1 MYETEFIWHF
11 MLPTSLNA
19 NENCA
24 RVNKASEISENA
36 RFNDTFI
43 ATCCFKWNA
52 HSWLKVYSGSKGHS
66 KNNMVFIQK
75 SDVIVLTIFFIS
87 LTSFSLVYIFL

>member
-24 RVNKASEISENA
+24 RVNKTSEISENA

-43 ATCCFKWNA
+43 ATCCFEWNA
-52 HSWLKVYSGSKGHS
+52 HSWLKVYSCSKGHS
-66 KNNMVFIQK
+66 KKI
-75 SDVIVLTIFFIS
+75 TW
-87 LTSFSLVYIFL
+87 FSYKNQM